1 MPLESLVLQ
10 FIESYAPLVCL
21 IGAYFG
27 GDALIIFIS
36 SLSGQGLV
44 SYWTIVLFCTLG
56 TTSAD
61 VMWYFLGRT
70 RLAGKL
76 ISSRQLAAG
85 YSKIERIF
93 SKYGGNDFLLLLI
106 VKFVYGIRV
115 VTIVYFSRERR
126 RFGRFLAFDS
136 FAVIV
141 ITLFVTTLGW
151 LAGKGIGSYVSIY
164 ENFRDAVKIIVIVL
178 VVFFVLK
185 SLVNKWLLR
194 EKKTVSRSRP

>member
-21 IGAYFG
+21 VGAYFG

-44 SYWTIVLFCTLG
+44 GYWTIVLFCSLG

-70 RLAGKL
+70 RLASKI

-85 YSKIERIF
+85 YAKIERIF
-93 SKYGGNDFLLLLI
+93 SKYGRNDFLLLLI

-115 VTIVYFSRERR
+115 ITIVYFSRERR
-126 RFGRFLAFDS
+126 RLGRFLAFDS
-136 FAVIV
+136 FAVVV
-141 ITLFVTTLGW
+141 ITIFVTTLGW
-151 LAGKGIGSYVSIY
+151 LAGKGISTYVNIY
-164 ENFRDAVKIIVIVL
+164 EDFRDVVKIIVIVL
-178 VVFFVLK
+178 VAFFILRA
-185 SLVNKWLLR
+185 LVNKWLMR
-194 EKKTVSRSRP
+194 EKRETS